1 MKLGVVIPWRAQPSR
16 IDAFNAVVARYSQM
30 FPDAKIYLA
39 DKEGGRWN
47 ISGSRNLGCEM
58 AIADGCDVM
67 LVSDA
72 DVYLEPYAIN
82 ESLKQVAERE
92 LVSIPYTEAI
102 FISKDDSL
110 SIIRGE
116 ISDISKL
123 KYGNSTHRHQMGGAY
138 VITPEVFNKLNG
150 WDERFVGWGFEDS
163 AFNLAHEGLLGSE
176 MHRAE
181 GFIGF
186 LYHKD
191 RDKELVELN
200 EKLFE
205 DYTRMTADQMMEHVK
220 GNRV

>member
-1 MKLGVVIPWRAQPSR
+1 MKLGIVIPWRAQPSR
-16 IDAFNAVVARYSQM
+16 IYAFDAVVARYATQ
-30 FPDAKIYLA
+30 FPEAKIYFA
-39 DKEGGRWN
+39 DKEGERWN
-47 ISGSRNLGCEM
+47 MSGSRNLGCEM

-72 DVYLEPYAIN
+72 DIYLDAYVIGHSMKEAT
-82 ESLKQVAERE
+82 ERQS
-92 LVSIPYTEAI
+92 VSIPYTKAI
-102 FISKDDSL
+102 YINKDDSL
-110 SIIRGE
+110 SIIRGD

-123 KYGNSTHRHQMGGAY
+123 RWGNSVDQNQSGGAC
-138 VITPEVFNKLNG
+138 VITPQVFKKLNG

-163 AFNLAHEGLLGSE
+163 AFRMAHEKLLGAE

-191 RDKELVELN
+191 RDKELVGLN
-200 EKLFE
+200 EKLFNE
-205 DYTRMTADQMMEHVK
+205 YNSMTTEQMMEHIK